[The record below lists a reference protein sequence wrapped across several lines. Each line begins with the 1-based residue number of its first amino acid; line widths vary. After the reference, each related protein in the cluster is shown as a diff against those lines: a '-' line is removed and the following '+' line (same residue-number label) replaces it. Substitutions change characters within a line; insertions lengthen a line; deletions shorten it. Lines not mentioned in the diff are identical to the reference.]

1 MKKKE
6 VVTVEQEVEIS
17 YCDSCGEKIGNS
29 DQQHQNAIQ
38 LSFTG
43 TGYTLYGGECAAEW
57 NYVLCRKCST
67 ALKDFLDAH
76 HSLQNLPEA
85 EE

>member
-1 MKKKE
+1 MEKKE
-6 VVTVEQEVEIS
+6 KVTIEKEVKVT
-17 YCDSCGEKIGNS
+17 YCDSCGEKIGTS

-43 TGYTLYGGECAAEW
+43 TGYTLYGSACNSEW
-57 NYVLCRKCST
+57 DYVLCRKCAT

-76 HSLQNLPEA
+76 HSLQKLPEA

>member
-6 VVTVEQEVEIS
+6 KVMIEQEMEIA

-43 TGYTLYGGECAAEW
+43 TGYSLYDAEW
-57 NYVLCRKCST
+57 NYLLCRKCSL

-76 HSLQNLPEA
+76 HSLQTLPESDK
-85 EE
+85 